1 MALDTSTIKE
11 DLAVRFS
18 VKATHAS
25 LHTASPGTTGAN
37 EHVRGAISWTAGA
50 TDGVVTG
57 TCSLTVGAV
66 TVTHGG
72 TWDASSGGN
81 FLTGG
86 ALPASFTGP
95 GTYNLT
101 VTYTQS

>member
-1 MALDTSTIKE
+1 MALDTTTIKE

-25 LHTASPGTTGAN
+25 VHTATPGTTGAN
-37 EHVRGAISWTAGA
+37 EHARAAISWTTGA

-57 TCSLTVGAV
+57 TATFTVGSV
-66 TVTHGG
+66 TITHGG
-72 TWDASSGGN
+72 TWDASSAGN

-86 ALPASFTGP
+86 TLGANFTGP
-95 GTYNLT
+95 GTYSLT